1 MQSYFSWESQKG
13 SVILKGIGLFT
24 ASLILKIQQLYI
36 RINLEV
42 AYWERPAN
50 SIKKFNKFK
59 TLPIISIY
67 LILNTAHLQ
76 ILISREKN
84 HGYTRHK
91 PEKNPNK
98 ICKKQ
103 TNPKLFVKIH

>member
-42 AYWERPAN
+42 AYWE
-50 SIKKFNKFK
+50 K
-59 TLPIISIY
+59 TS
-67 LILNTAHLQ
+67 
-76 ILISREKN
+76 
-84 HGYTRHK
+84 
-91 PEKNPNK
+91 
-98 ICKKQ
+98 KQ
-103 TNPKLFVKIH
+103 H